1 MLTYSCPGEM
11 SPGHETRHPALNPQQ
26 LTQNTLAKPRKLIR
40 ATIRRDGGRKHN
52 KEVHPANLSLEGG
65 IPLRIR
71 WISLA
76 LIALVVGAL
85 GGEILAPQP
94 ANAVNRDMVELQQSV
109 QQLLTNQQDM
119 RSAMDANNATVKT
132 LIQQSMDTVGKLSG
146 QMDSLQKT
154 VQDVQAN
161 TGSRIDSMSQQT
173 QGISDNVTDL
183 QSRVGK
189 LSQQLSDLQN
199 QLQSID
205 AKVSGA
211 TQQGP
216 PPSDQPGGTPGAAP
230 NSGPGGQGSSYP
242 QSPSMSN
249 PNGSPS
255 TYNMPNG
262 APNSYGSAPSS
273 YNSQPNGSP
282 YASAPAGNAMMPAGL
297 PPISADTLYHNALR
311 DYTTGNYD
319 LSRQEFT
326 DYIGHFPSSDLASN
340 SQFYLGEIFYAQKN
354 YTSAIKAYDLVMT
367 KYPQSIKLA
376 AALLKKAEAENT
388 LKERT
393 SAVRDLREVVHRFP
407 GSDESRRARS
417 ILQGMGVSATE
428 PHSTTSR

>member
-1 MLTYSCPGEM
+1 M
-11 SPGHETRHPALNPQQ
+11 
-26 LTQNTLAKPRKLIR
+26 
-40 ATIRRDGGRKHN
+40 
-52 KEVHPANLSLEGG
+52 
-65 IPLRIR
+65 RIR
-71 WISLA
+71 WISLV
-76 LIALVVGAL
+76 LIGLVFGAL

-109 QQLLTNQQDM
+109 QQLLQNQQDM
-119 RSAMDANNATVKT
+119 RSAMDANNATMKT
-132 LIQQSMDTVGKLSG
+132 LIQQSMDSVGKLSS
-146 QMDSLQKT
+146 QMESVQKS

-161 TGSRIDSMSQQT
+161 TGSRIDSMAQQT
-173 QGISDNVTDL
+173 QGISDNMTDL

-205 AKVSGA
+205 AKVSGGG
-211 TQQGP
+211 QQGP
-216 PPSDQPGGTPGAAP
+216 SPADQPGAA
-230 NSGPGGQGSSYP
+230 PGGQGSSYP
-242 QSPSMSN
+242 QSPSTPNSN
-249 PNGSPS
+249 GLPS
-255 TYNMPNG
+255 TYSAPNG
-262 APNSYGSAPSS
+262 ATNSYGSSPTA
-273 YNSQPNGSP
+273 YNSQPYSN
-282 YASAPAGNAMMPAGL
+282 APGGM

-340 SQFYLGEIFYAQKN
+340 SQFYLGEIFYAQKD
-354 YTSAIKAYDLVMT
+354 YTNAIKAYDLVMS

-393 SAVRDLREVVHRFP
+393 SSIRDLREVVHRFP
-407 GSDESRRARS
+407 GSDESRRARTL
-417 ILQGMGVSATE
+417 LQGMGVSATE
-428 PHSTTSR
+428 SHTATSR